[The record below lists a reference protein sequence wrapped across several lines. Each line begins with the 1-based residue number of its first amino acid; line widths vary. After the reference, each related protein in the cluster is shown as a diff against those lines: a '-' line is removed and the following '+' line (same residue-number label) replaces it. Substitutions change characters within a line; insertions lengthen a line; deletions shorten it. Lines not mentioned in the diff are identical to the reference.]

1 MKVTIDL
8 SEKEIERI
16 EEAIG
21 FQIEDEEDAEYSL
34 HLMIENCM

>member
-34 HLMIENCM
+34 RLMIENCM